1 MLVGIGAALAAAVVF
16 GVAAIM
22 QAVGARRV
30 APAAGLDPRM
40 LLRLLR
46 HPVFVAAVLLNVLG
60 FLLHLVALRVLPLYL
75 AQGGIAASLVV
86 TAALAV
92 RVFGDR
98 LRTAEWV
105 AVAAVFAGLAL
116 MTSASGPTGRDSAG
130 AAFLLG
136 LCVALVLVAAAGL
149 VVSRSHRPLVP
160 AALGTLAGLGFAVDS
175 VAIRVLPGFTPLEL
189 VQSGATYVF
198 LASAG
203 LSFLL
208 YSIGLQR
215 GAVTAATAPMIVM
228 QTAVPAAV
236 GVLLLDDGVRA
247 GLLPVAVIGLV
258 LTAGGAARLARF
270 QGGTPQVGRSPD
282 SPAAGPAAG

>member
-1 MLVGIGAALAAAVVF
+1 
-16 GVAAIM
+16 M

-60 FLLHLVALRVLPLYL
+60 FLLHLVALRLLPLYL

-98 LRTAEWV
+98 LRTAEWA

-116 MTSASGPTGRDSAG
+116 MMRAAGPTGRDNAG
-130 AAFLLG
+130 TALLLG
-136 LCVALVLVAAAGL
+136 LWIVLAVIAVAGL
-149 VVSRSHRPLVP
+149 FVSRSRRPLAP
-160 AALGTLAGLGFAVDS
+160 AALGTLAGLGFALDS

-189 VQSGATYVF
+189 LLSGATYVF
-198 LASAG
+198 AVSAA

-215 GAVTAATAPMIVM
+215 GPVTAPTAPMIVM
-228 QTAVPAAV
+228 QTAVPAVV
-236 GVLLLDDGVRA
+236 GVLLLDDGIRPR
-247 GLLPVAVIGLV
+247 LLPVAVVGLL

-270 QGGTPQVGRSPD
+270 QGGTPQVGRSQD
-282 SPAAGPAAG
+282 RPAAGPAPR

>member
-1 MLVGIGAALAAAVVF
+1 MPLGIGAALAAAVVF

-30 APAAGLDPRM
+30 PPATGLDPRM
-40 LLRLLR
+40 LLKLLR
-46 HPVFVAAVLLNVLG
+46 QPVFVAAVLLNVLG
-60 FLLHLVALRVLPLYL
+60 FLLHLVALRALPLYL

-98 LRTAEWV
+98 LRTAEWL
-105 AVAAVFAGLAL
+105 AVAAVFAGLGL
-116 MTSASGPTGRDSAG
+116 MTTASGPTGVDRAG
-130 AAFLLG
+130 AGFMLG
-136 LCVALVLVAAAGL
+136 LCVALALIAVAGL

-189 VQSGATYVF
+189 AQSGATYVF

-228 QTAVPAAV
+228 QTAVPAVV
-236 GVLLLDDGVRA
+236 GVLLLDDGVRS
-247 GLLPVAVIGLV
+247 GLLPVALVGLV

-270 QGGTPQVGRSPD
+270 QGGSPQVGRSPD
-282 SPAAGPAAG
+282 SPAPGPAPG

>member
-1 MLVGIGAALAAAVVF
+1 
-16 GVAAIM
+16 
-22 QAVGARRV
+22 
-30 APAAGLDPRM
+30 M
-40 LLRLLR
+40 LLKLLR
-46 HPVFVAAVLLNVLG
+46 QPVFVAAVLLNVLG
-60 FLLHLVALRVLPLYL
+60 FLLHLVALRALPLYL

-98 LRTAEWV
+98 LRTAEWL
-105 AVAAVFAGLAL
+105 AVAAVFAGLGL
-116 MTSASGPTGRDSAG
+116 MTTASGPTGVDRAG
-130 AAFLLG
+130 AGFMLG
-136 LCVALVLVAAAGL
+136 LCLALALIAVAGL
-149 VVSRSHRPLVP
+149 VVSRSHRQLVP

-228 QTAVPAAV
+228 QTAVPAVV
-236 GVLLLDDGVRA
+236 GVLLLDDGVRS
-247 GLLPVAVIGLV
+247 GLLPVALVGLV

-270 QGGTPQVGRSPD
+270 QGGSPQVGHSTD
-282 SPAAGPAAG
+282 SPAQGPAPG